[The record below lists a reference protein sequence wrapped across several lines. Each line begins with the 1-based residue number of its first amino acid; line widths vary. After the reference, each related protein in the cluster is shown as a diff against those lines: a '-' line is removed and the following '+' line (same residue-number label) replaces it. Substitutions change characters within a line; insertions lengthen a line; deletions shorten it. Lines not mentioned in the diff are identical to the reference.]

1 MKAEKTVRWF
11 GVKAVFRRV
20 ATGKPRSSD
29 VHYDPDA
36 TLVEER
42 VVLLRARTPRQALA
56 RAEREATRY
65 ARQPSHEN
73 LYGQSVRLRFLA
85 DLDAFELY
93 DPPDHAREVY
103 SRTEVVSRRVSDREV
118 VNKYLGKAADRKE
131 QYIRR
136 KFVNRTLA
144 SKLWSSCARQPAIC
158 ALAS

>member
-1 MKAEKTVRWF
+1 MKGEKTVRWF

-20 ATGKPRSSD
+20 ATGKPRSRD

-56 RAEREATRY
+56 SLAFCSTRY

-73 LYGQSVRLRFLA
+73 LYGQSVRLRFLG

-93 DPPDHAREVY
+93 DAPDHAREGVFAH
-103 SRTEVVSRRVSDREV
+103 RTNV
-118 VNKYLGKAADRKE
+118 
-131 QYIRR
+131 
-136 KFVNRTLA
+136 
-144 SKLWSSCARQPAIC
+144 
-158 ALAS
+158 